1 MKKVIAYSL
10 VGAIMLSSC
19 STADSGASNGAF
31 FGSIL
36 GSAIGGISGGH
47 RGSDIGTIVGMAGG
61 AIAGAA
67 IGSANEKKEQKKYE
81 EYLRQRNER
90 YSREYQKREISRMND
105 ESGFDPNNG
114 GDDRIEMEP
123 ESPATAS
130 VRNSSDEPYTTVEAK
145 TVTLDQLKAM
155 TNYNV
160 NINERILLR
169 NVSFVDADGN
179 GEIQPEEECKVSF
192 EIMNNSDVEI
202 FDVVPTVIEVSGN
215 KHIHI
220 SPGIR
225 VESIKPHQ
233 GVRYS
238 ATVKA
243 DKRLKDGNAVIRVA
257 VAQGQND
264 ITSQV
269 KEFNITTRRS
279 L

>member
-81 EYLRQRNER
+81 EYLRQRNEI

-160 NINERILLR
+160 NINERIQLR

-238 ATVKA
+238 ATVMA

>member
-160 NINERILLR
+160 NINERIQLR

-238 ATVKA
+238 ATVMA
-243 DKRLKDGNAVIRVA
+243 DKRLKDANAVIRVA

>member
-67 IGSANEKKEQKKYE
+67 IGSANENKEQKKYE

-160 NINERILLR
+160 NINERIQLR

>member
-160 NINERILLR
+160 NINERIQLR

-264 ITSQV
+264 ITAQV

>member
-160 NINERILLR
+160 NINERIQLR

-269 KEFNITTRRS
+269 MEFNITTRRS

>member
-160 NINERILLR
+160 NINERIHLR

-238 ATVKA
+238 ATVMA

>member
-160 NINERILLR
+160 NINERIQLR

-238 ATVKA
+238 ATVMA

-269 KEFNITTRRS
+269 KAFNITTRRS

>member
-10 VGAIMLSSC
+10 VGAIMVSSC

-160 NINERILLR
+160 NINERIQLR